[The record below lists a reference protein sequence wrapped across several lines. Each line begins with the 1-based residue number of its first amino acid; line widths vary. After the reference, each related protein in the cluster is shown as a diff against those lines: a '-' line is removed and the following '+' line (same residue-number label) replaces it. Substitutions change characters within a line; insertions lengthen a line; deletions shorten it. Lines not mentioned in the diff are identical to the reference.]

1 MNYTA
6 HPWGS
11 GDERWLPS
19 FADII
24 ILLDAVFDDAP
35 GAMYV

>member
-1 MNYTA
+1 MYR
-6 HPWGS
+6 PSLGS

-24 ILLDAVFDDAP
+24 ILLDAVLDDAP
-35 GAMYV
+35 GVMLYD